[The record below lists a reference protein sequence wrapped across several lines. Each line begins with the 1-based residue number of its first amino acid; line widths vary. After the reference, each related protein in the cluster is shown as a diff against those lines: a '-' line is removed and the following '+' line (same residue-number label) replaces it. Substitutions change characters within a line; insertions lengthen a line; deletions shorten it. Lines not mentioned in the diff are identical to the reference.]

1 MKLTTYLLAIFFM
14 VVLFSSCTSDDAVE
28 EGLQIESQSRIEY
41 GEDEIPM
48 DNDKVR

>member
-1 MKLTTYLLAIFFM
+1 MKLTTYLLAFFFM
-14 VVLFSSCTSDDAVE
+14 VVLFNSCTSDDAVE
-28 EGLQIESQSRIEY
+28 EGLQSEPQSRIEY

>member
-28 EGLQIESQSRIEY
+28 EGLESQSRIEY